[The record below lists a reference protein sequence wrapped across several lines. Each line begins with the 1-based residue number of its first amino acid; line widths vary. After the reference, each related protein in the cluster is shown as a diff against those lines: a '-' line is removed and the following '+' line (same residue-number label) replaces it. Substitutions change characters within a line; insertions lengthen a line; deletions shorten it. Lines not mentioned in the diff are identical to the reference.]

1 MSTQIQRAR
10 IGVLG
15 VFILCGFIFANWA
28 ARLPVVETQLNLSP
42 AGLGVLLLFMSA
54 GSLTGLPLT
63 GMLVDRFGTARV
75 VAAMASTMV
84 IGMALAVTGVDR
96 KSTRLNSSHV
106 AISYAVFG
114 L

>member
-42 AGLGVLLLFMSA
+42 AGLGVLLLFMSDR
-54 GSLTGLPLT
+54 SLTGLPLT
-63 GMLVDRFGTARV
+63 GMLVDRFGTAHV
-75 VAAMASTMV
+75 VAAMDSTMV
-84 IGMALAVTGVDR
+84 IDMGLAATGVGLG
-96 KSTRLNSSHV
+96 SLGFT
-106 AISYAVFG
+106 AVS
-114 L
+114 LYLLAYVI